1 MYLGFVGSHI
11 INIAVG
17 SNVIPYSIKSIK
29 IADKLQSSLSAWI
42 RTAGA
47 EIGCVKI
54 WKIMQIKIN
63 YMLEIGTRKHLCTA
77 SMNLARMTDSICDSA
92 SVNR

>member
-1 MYLGFVGSHI
+1 MYLGFAGSHI
-11 INIAVG
+11 INIAVR
-17 SNVIPYSIKSIK
+17 SNVIPPSINIIK

-47 EIGCVKI
+47 EIGRVKI
-54 WKIMQIKIN
+54 GKIVQIKIN
-63 YMLEIGTRKHLCTA
+63 YMIEKGTRKHLCTA
-77 SMNLARMTDSICDSA
+77 SMNLARIIDSICDST

>member
-11 INIAVG
+11 INITVG

-29 IADKLQSSLSAWI
+29 IAGKLQSSLSAWI

-47 EIGCVKI
+47 EIGRVKI
-54 WKIMQIKIN
+54 GKI
-63 YMLEIGTRKHLCTA
+63 
-77 SMNLARMTDSICDSA
+77 
-92 SVNR
+92 V